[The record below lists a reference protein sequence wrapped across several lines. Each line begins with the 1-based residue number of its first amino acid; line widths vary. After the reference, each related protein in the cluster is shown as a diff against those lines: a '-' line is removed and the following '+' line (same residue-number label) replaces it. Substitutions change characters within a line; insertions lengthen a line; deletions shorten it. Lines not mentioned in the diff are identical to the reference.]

1 MPDRVPSDHDTVT
14 TVRAT
19 LATTGSTR
27 RRRLEI
33 PADAAG
39 QFPADEVVRLVV
51 DGSEYHARIETA
63 LTEETRVLSGAY
75 DAPRF
80 ARSPG
85 DAPDR
90 LGPWLD
96 DVDVAVGDS
105 VLVDVIEAG
114 FKYGV
119 REPGERTVYKATE
132 SPDDSLASIAEQVE
146 EDR

>member
-1 MPDRVPSDHDTVT
+1 MADRVPSDHDSVT

-19 LATTGSTR
+19 LSTAGSTR
-27 RRRLEI
+27 RRRLEL
-33 PADAAG
+33 PADAAEE
-39 QFPADEVVRLVV
+39 FPADEVVRLVV
-51 DGSEYHARIETA
+51 DGSEFHARIETA
-63 LTEETRVLSGAY
+63 LTDETRILSGAY

-105 VLVDVIEAG
+105 VLVDVVEPG

-119 REPGERTVYKATE
+119 REPGERVVYEATE
-132 SPDDSLASIAEQVE
+132 SPDDSLAAIAERVE
-146 EDR
+146 DER